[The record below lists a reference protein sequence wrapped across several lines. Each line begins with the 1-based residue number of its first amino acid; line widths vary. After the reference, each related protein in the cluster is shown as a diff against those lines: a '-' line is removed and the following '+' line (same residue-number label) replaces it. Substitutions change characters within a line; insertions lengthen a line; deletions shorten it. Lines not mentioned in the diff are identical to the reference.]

1 MSEHMSYDNYTD
13 LRGDG
18 SIVLYKRKDHE
29 TSNWNVRLKIP
40 GSTGYVIRSSKT
52 SDDHNARR
60 FAEDLY
66 YELEGRSRRGEVI
79 QSPSFRKVVS
89 EWKEVY
95 PIEMRGRSK
104 SYING
109 NIRKSELYLE
119 PFFGKTPVDQINE
132 RLMSDYFL
140 HRRSG
145 ERILS
150 NVTLRHEATVL
161 RHIFKFAR
169 TRGYIPAIPDIPQP
183 KMKVSPRPDIP
194 LREWRKLYTY
204 LREYVS
210 QSQDKR
216 RYRER
221 LYLQNWILILAN
233 TGMRVGEFRS
243 VRWRNVGQVS
253 TEDGDSRV
261 SFRVSGKTGERIVV
275 SNKGVEEY
283 VSRLWKFRTEEE
295 GMNKNGGDTP
305 SLDEFVIC
313 NRDGDRIGSFKKGF
327 QRVLSECGVLFDDNG
342 QKRVPYSLRHTY
354 ATMRISEGVN
364 VYQLAS
370 NMGTSVDMIEMYY
383 GKKRT
388 TDPRNVSEV
397 TKVKY
402 GSGKIAKRKND
413 EPPWLR

>member
-194 LREWRKLYTY
+194 L
-204 LREYVS
+204 
-210 QSQDKR
+210 
-216 RYRER
+216 
-221 LYLQNWILILAN
+221 
-233 TGMRVGEFRS
+233 
-243 VRWRNVGQVS
+243 
-253 TEDGDSRV
+253 
-261 SFRVSGKTGERIVV
+261 
-275 SNKGVEEY
+275 
-283 VSRLWKFRTEEE
+283 
-295 GMNKNGGDTP
+295 
-305 SLDEFVIC
+305 
-313 NRDGDRIGSFKKGF
+313 
-327 QRVLSECGVLFDDNG
+327 
-342 QKRVPYSLRHTY
+342 
-354 ATMRISEGVN
+354 
-364 VYQLAS
+364 
-370 NMGTSVDMIEMYY
+370 
-383 GKKRT
+383 
-388 TDPRNVSEV
+388 
-397 TKVKY
+397 
-402 GSGKIAKRKND
+402 
-413 EPPWLR
+413 